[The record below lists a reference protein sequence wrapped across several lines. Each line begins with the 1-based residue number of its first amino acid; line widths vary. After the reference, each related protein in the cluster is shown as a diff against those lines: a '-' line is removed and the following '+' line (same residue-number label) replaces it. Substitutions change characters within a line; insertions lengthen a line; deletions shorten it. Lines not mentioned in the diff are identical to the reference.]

1 MSIKKIA
8 GYLIIT
14 VIAILFAW
22 VECQMYGVKAFFIA
36 LLILAV
42 IMAALFFAMELIES

>member
-8 GYLIIT
+8 GYSIIA

-22 VECQMYGVKAFFIA
+22 VECQIYGVKAFFSA
-36 LLILAV
+36 LLILV
-42 IMAALFFAMELIES
+42 IIVAALFFAMDLIES